1 MPAITTSIL
10 SWSATIGVAA
20 SAAYAN
26 RRNSQDESFS
36 LSGEHK
42 TENHIS
48 PLVTQTNRHFQK
60 YSHHKSNDIHIL
72 TFVLGKD

>member
-1 MPAITTSIL
+1 MPAITASIL
-10 SWSATIGVAA
+10 TWSATLGIAA

-26 RRNSQDESFS
+26 RRNSQDES
-36 LSGEHK
+36 LSINI
-42 TENHIS
+42 ENKSETTIS

-60 YSHHKSNDIHIL
+60 YSHHKNSDLHIL